1 MKMIFHNIT
10 KLITLLSAG
19 DLNIPVVF
27 TLQRSVI
34 GNFFCSFEKG
44 DLNLGFSK
52 YLASYN

>member
-27 TLQRSVI
+27 TLQWSVI

-44 DLNLGFSK
+44 DLKLGFSK